1 MTSSST
7 RATSSAHGPESYS
20 RAFRKGLIASA
31 LLLAL
36 LPIPVTP
43 LHVLPTYRVHAQF
56 LIFYAPVVCLLL
68 VAYLFYLRDTLA
80 RMMFADILNPP
91 ADYDPYRSP
100 AASTVFRRV
109 TRRGRSALLAIL
121 PAALVLT
128 SFYCF
133 SRYTIRLQDSVGLAV
148 ARQSQSQTSSA
159 ELGMVSASGAT
170 PPTPSSSA
178 STSAA
183 RTRSR
188 RAPDSARVVQP
199 GQAPGRAPT
208 RVVETD
214 TVSPRDRVLQT
225 VGIDAIPLF
234 TELTVL
240 YIGIFAAALV
250 GVVLMALKE
259 YAQEAMGLSE
269 QDLVLGG
276 WDPSGEEGPG
286 GAGSR

>member
-1 MTSSST
+1 MTSPNT
-7 RATSSAHGPESYS
+7 RATNSARGPESYS
-20 RAFRKGLIASA
+20 RVFRRGLIASA
-31 LLLAL
+31 LLLAV
-36 LPIPVTP
+36 LPIPVTA
-43 LHVLPTYRVHAQF
+43 LHLLPAYRVHARF

-68 VAYLFYLRDTLA
+68 AAYLFYLRDALA
-80 RMMFADILNPP
+80 RMMFADILNPL
-91 ADYDPYRSP
+91 ADDDPYRPP
-100 AASTVFRRV
+100 AVSTAFRRV

-133 SRYTIRLQDSVGLAV
+133 SRYTTRLQDSVGLAV
-148 ARQSQSQTSSA
+148 AMPPQFQASGE
-159 ELGMVSASGAT
+159 ELGMVSMSGAAPPMPSGSAGAAASQAPARRT
-170 PPTPSSSA
+170 PA
-178 STSAA
+178 
-183 RTRSR
+183 
-188 RAPDSARVVQP
+188 SARAAQP
-199 GQAPGRAPT
+199 GQAPGRAPA

-214 TVSPRDRVLQT
+214 TVSPRDRVLRT
-225 VGIDAIPLF
+225 AGIDAIPLF

-276 WDPSGEEGPG
+276 WDPSGEEGPR
-286 GAGSR
+286 GAGSG